1 MKIAIY
7 FSEKLILFLFRLCNV
22 GSPHPSAAI
31 MTTLLWRLKQK
42 PHWGAGGP
50 RGALPLIHL
59 MASSRTAILT
69 MAVGVK
75 NSPPFHTADQPT
87 QERKNL

>member
-31 MTTLLWRLKQK
+31 MTMILWWLKQK
-42 PHWGAGGP
+42 PHWGAAVPEALCRSSIIMPP
-50 RGALPLIHL
+50 RE
-59 MASSRTAILT
+59 
-69 MAVGVK
+69 
-75 NSPPFHTADQPT
+75 Q
-87 QERKNL
+87 QY